1 MNRQNTHLHTKQSI
15 KESSPQRSTK
25 TGSINPQTPKQV
37 KQIKQVTSR
46 QVAPIWLRSLLTIQ
60 RSVMVL
66 FCSIF
71 GLSAIGY
78 GYTVYTQ
85 DLWKSQHGQ
94 LRRLQNQES
103 QGGAMNENL
112 KQKMAEDAESSAS
125 GLVAPS
131 PDRNIFIPIAPQRP
145 AKTRPTRSAATQ
157 LSQIPRGY

>member
-1 MNRQNTHLHTKQSI
+1 MNRQKTLLHTKQLI
-15 KESSPQRSTK
+15 ETPSPQRSTK
-25 TGSINPQTPKQV
+25 TGLIDPLTPKQV
-37 KQIKQVTSR
+37 RQVSSR
-46 QVAPIWLRSLLTIQ
+46 QVAPIWLKSLLTIQ
-60 RSVMVL
+60 RSVMVV

-103 QGGAMNENL
+103 QGGVMNENL
-112 KQKMAEDAESSAS
+112 KQDLAQQAESSTS
-125 GLVAPS
+125 GLVAPT

-145 AKTRPTRSAATQ
+145 AKTLPTTSARTSQ
-157 LSQIPRGY
+157 LSQLPRGY

>member
-1 MNRQNTHLHTKQSI
+1 MNRQNIPLHTRQPLDTALPS
-15 KESSPQRSTK
+15 RSK
-25 TGSINPQTPKQV
+25 TLRLTNPQPPRQV
-37 KQIKQVTSR
+37 RQVSSR
-46 QVAPIWLRSLLTIQ
+46 QTVPIWLKSLLTIQ
-60 RSVMVL
+60 RSVMIV

-103 QGGAMNENL
+103 QGGVMNENL
-112 KQKMAEDAESSAS
+112 KQDMAQRAESATS
-125 GLVAPS
+125 GLVAPT

-145 AKTRPTRSAATQ
+145 TKTLLIPSARTSQ
-157 LSQIPRGY
+157 LSQLPRGY

>member
-1 MNRQNTHLHTKQSI
+1 MNRQNIPLHTRQPI
-15 KESSPQRSTK
+15 ETSSPARSK
-25 TGSINPQTPKQV
+25 TLGLTNPQPRRQV
-37 KQIKQVTSR
+37 RQVSSR
-46 QVAPIWLRSLLTIQ
+46 QTVPIWLKSLLTIQ
-60 RSVMVL
+60 RSVMIV

-103 QGGAMNENL
+103 QGGVMNENL
-112 KQKMAEDAESSAS
+112 KQDMAQKAESSTS
-125 GLVAPS
+125 GLVAPT

-145 AKTRPTRSAATQ
+145 TKTLSTPSARTSQ
-157 LSQIPRGY
+157 LSQLPRGY